1 MHTASVTPLVPRQQ
15 TPTLAEACAALETA
29 KAVEQAA
36 TAERLAAEEAVLALI
51 GELPEEGT
59 TKREAGGFKIAITTS
74 IRRSVD
80 ADALAAVAQSGRI
93 PEAIGKRL
101 IRWKPELVT
110 REMRYVQANEPAIYA
125 AVAECTTAKPGK
137 PAVKVERIDGPTG
150 EAA

>member
-15 TPTLAEACAALETA
+15 TLTLAEACAALD
-29 KAVEQAA
+29 AA
-36 TAERLAAEEAVLALI
+36 RTAEQEASKARLAAEEAVLALV
-51 GELPEEGT
+51 GDLPAEGT
-59 TKREAGGFKIAITTS
+59 TRREAGQYEAVITTS

-80 ADALAAVAQSGRI
+80 ADKLSEIASSSAI

-110 REMRYVQANEPAIYA
+110 RELRYVENNEPEIYA
-125 AVAECTTAKPGK
+125 TIAQAITAKPGK
-137 PAVKVERIDGPTG
+137 PAVKLEPVKPGP